1 MASRTDTARPAA
13 RKGQATKQTKTIAK
27 KTSASSAPSS
37 TSSTS
42 ATSSKAVAKSVS
54 RRLEPIIQTV
64 DRNAHRPVVDVPK
77 MRGELPVPVATFY
90 F

>member
-27 KTSASSAPSS
+27 KTTASSNPM
-37 TSSTS
+37 TSKMPKA
-42 ATSSKAVAKSVS
+42 ATKPVA

-77 MRGELPVPVATFY
+77 VRGELPVPIATFY

>member
-27 KTSASSAPSS
+27 KTTAS
-37 TSSTS
+37 SSTS
-42 ATSSKAVAKSVS
+42 ATVSKAVAKSVA

-77 MRGELPVPVATFY
+77 VRGELPVPVATFY

>member
-27 KTSASSAPSS
+27 KTAAS
-37 TSSTS
+37 TS
-42 ATSSKAVAKSVS
+42 SSKAVAKPIS
-54 RRLEPIIQTV
+54 RRLEPIVQTV
-64 DRNAHRPVVDVPK
+64 DRNAPRPTVDLPK
-77 MRGELPVPVATFY
+77 VRGELPVPVATFY

>member
-27 KTSASSAPSS
+27 KTAASS
-37 TSSTS
+37 TS
-42 ATSSKAVAKSVS
+42 SSKAVAKPLS
-54 RRLEPIIQTV
+54 RRLEPIVQTV
-64 DRNAHRPVVDVPK
+64 DRNAPKPTVDLPK
-77 MRGELPVPVATFY
+77 VRGELPVPVATFY

>member
-27 KTSASSAPSS
+27 KTTASSSP
-37 TSSTS
+37 
-42 ATSSKAVAKSVS
+42 ATSSKAVAKPVA

-64 DRNAHRPVVDVPK
+64 DRNAPRPVVDVPK
-77 MRGELPVPVATFY
+77 VRGELPVPVATFY